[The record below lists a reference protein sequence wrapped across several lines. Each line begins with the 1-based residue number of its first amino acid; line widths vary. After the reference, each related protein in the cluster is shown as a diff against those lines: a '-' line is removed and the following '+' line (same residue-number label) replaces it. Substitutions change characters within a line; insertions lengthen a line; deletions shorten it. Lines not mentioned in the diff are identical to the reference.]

1 MSENS
6 VVARAAAWPIRRGGA
21 EGSTGSG
28 AQAWAALSFRR
39 WLQLGLA
46 AIWLLDAILQLQ
58 SFMFSKGF
66 SQTLSATAPGN
77 PGFIAGPINWS
88 ARLIADHPTWTNAAF
103 ASVQL
108 FLAVGIAWRPSVK
121 VALAASIAWALGVWW
136 LGEGL
141 GGMLNGTGDPVMGG
155 PGAVIIY
162 AILAVLLW
170 PTDRD
175 GPFEAARPLGAHVAR
190 GIWLIL
196 WGSLAVLAV
205 EPASSRTPQ
214 AMHDMIAG
222 MAAGEPGWIAS
233 LDRNAA
239 NLVAGQG
246 ATVAIIVAVALALV
260 AVGVFLPAPGARAAL
275 VLAVVLAAVIWV
287 VGENFGAILS
297 GSGTDPNTGPLLMLL
312 AAAYWPATGWKAG
325 RQATP

>member
-6 VVARAAAWPIRRGGA
+6 VVARALPWTAGQGA
-21 EGSTGSG
+21 SG
-28 AQAWAALSFRR
+28 VAQTRTAPSFRR

-46 AIWLLDAILQLQ
+46 AVWLLDAVLQLQ
-58 SFMFSKGF
+58 SFMFGPGF
-66 SQTLSATAPGN
+66 SQMLAATASGN
-77 PGFIAGPINWS
+77 PWFAADPITWS

-108 FLAVGIAWRPSVK
+108 FIGVGILWRPAVK
-121 VALAASIAWALGVWW
+121 VALAASIPWALGVWW
-136 LGEGL
+136 FGEGL
-141 GGMLNGTGDPVMGG
+141 GGVLSGTANPVMGG

-175 GPFEAARPLGAHVAR
+175 GPFEAARPLGATPAR
-190 GIWLIL
+190 LVWLIL
-196 WGSLAVLAV
+196 WGSLAWFSSG
-205 EPASSRTPQ
+205 PAASRTAQ

-222 MAAGEPGWIAS
+222 MATGEPGWLAS

-239 NLVAGQG
+239 SLVAGQG
-246 ATVAIIVAVALALV
+246 TTVAVILAVVFGLIAA
-260 AVGVFLPAPGARAAL
+260 GVFLPVPAARAAL
-275 VLAVVLAAVIWV
+275 VLAVATAAVIWV
-287 VGENFGAILS
+287 VGENFGAIFT

-312 AAAYWPATGWKAG
+312 AAAYWPATRRKAM
-325 RQATP
+325 P